1 MKRPYSRKTINDMHE
16 LAKSK
21 KGKCLS
27 KIYLNAHSK
36 LKWQCEFGHVWE
48 TVPNGIIYGNHWCP
62 ACANIRLGKRSAL
75 KDGFQKMNSLA
86 TSKGGKCLSK
96 NYSGM
101 HDRLKWQCE
110 FGHI

>member
-36 LKWQCEFGHVWE
+36 LKWQC
-48 TVPNGIIYGNHWCP
+48 T
-62 ACANIRLGKRSAL
+62 
-75 KDGFQKMNSLA
+75 
-86 TSKGGKCLSK
+86 K
-96 NYSGM
+96 NVE
-101 HDRLKWQCE
+101 KT
-110 FGHI
+110 